1 MSRLVSTYQRNESIK
16 IAVMAITALTSA
28 VGLNFFL
35 IPAKFFGRD
44 ERNCANHCYIIIYKF
59 RNPY

>member
-35 IPAKFFGRD
+35 IPAKV
-44 ERNCANHCYIIIYKF
+44 F
-59 RNPY
+59 RQG

>member
-16 IAVMAITALTSA
+16 KIAVMAITALTSA
-28 VGLNFFL
+28 VEFL
-35 IPAKFFGRD
+35 FDSGKSFFGRD